1 MKANVK
7 RISILAV
14 LAFAVLSVLSI
25 LPTGVVTKVNAE
37 ETAEEERIWTL
48 QDTQNVA
55 AFIQN
60 NLETF
65 VQKYNESREDESEY
79 LHATGVERIKIV
91 NLIEDENYG
100 AYIDFDGDNG
110 YAVVTGDY
118 TVYDLQTEGDLSY
131 LDDEEE
137 VYYAYEKFYRMDENG
152 AMQSFAEADPLPSSD
167 EQPAYSSSAGKDDDG
182 AITDLNA
189 YVNANY
195 PEYTYE
201 GNQFGGNKIAF
212 NYYAQSQT
220 GYYYWN
226 GVDENG
232 LVRDFTTHYE
242 GNCVLT
248 AMYNIFKSWGQYG
261 KIDNIPYSS
270 TVNISNSIENDP
282 LYSKY
287 NYEIL
292 PYTRPEENYMY
303 RSLWQVATGNLRA
316 MPTVYIKIRD
326 YAISQYDYTCESGF
340 KHSNVEATMQYI
352 ANYYN
357 SSVDPFMYYTYNEA
371 NALMSIK
378 KGKAAYLGLNND
390 PAYIDHGVA
399 IIDYHYYTHT
409 SGWWIFKTV
418 DEIFILEIANGWYNF
433 PTYYDIDKNP
443 DAEKR
448 YYSWNKE

>member
-7 RISILAV
+7 RFSILAV

-167 EQPAYSSSAGKDDDG
+167 EQPVYVGSAGTEG
-182 AITDLNA
+182 GVITDLNA

-212 NYYAQSQT
+212 NYYAQEDLS
-220 GYYYWN
+220 YYLYN
-226 GVDENG
+226 CCDE
-232 LVRDFTTHYE
+232 D
-242 GNCVLT
+242 GNILNYAPQGEKNCALA

-261 KIDNIPYSS
+261 KINVPYSTTLNLS
-270 TVNISNSIENDP
+270 GSIENDP
-282 LYSKY
+282 LYSTYANKVVY
-287 NYEIL
+287 V
-292 PYTRPEENYMY
+292 ENDY
-303 RSLWQVATGNLRA
+303 SNHGLWYVATGNLRA
-316 MPTVYIKIRD
+316 MPAVYDKLRSYAVSSSFFGVNIYEPNKGLLADNVPTVMELTAD
-326 YAISQYDYTCESGF
+326 YYDPGA
-340 KHSNVEATMQYI
+340 NV
-352 ANYYN
+352 
-357 SSVDPFMYYTYNEA
+357 FMYHTVNEA

-378 KGKAAYLGLNND
+378 KGKAAYLSLHDD
-390 PAYIDHGVA
+390 PTYINHGVA

-418 DEIFILEIANGWYNF
+418 DEIFILEIANGRSNS
-433 PTYYDIDKNP
+433 PTYYDIEKNP
-443 DAEKR
+443 NTTKR